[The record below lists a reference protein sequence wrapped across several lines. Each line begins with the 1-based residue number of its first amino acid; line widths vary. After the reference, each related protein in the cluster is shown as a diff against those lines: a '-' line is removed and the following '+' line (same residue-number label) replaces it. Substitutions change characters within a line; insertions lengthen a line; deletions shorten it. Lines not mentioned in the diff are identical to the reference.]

1 MIASHCQLH
10 DSDFTIKVA
19 ATTCPM
25 GDSENFN
32 ALFAPDPKATQVACP
47 LQDRRW
53 KVLLVDDE
61 DDMHAVLHM
70 ALKDMEVE
78 GYPLELLDARSADE
92 AKKVLTEHPD
102 ISLILLDVVME
113 TELAGL
119 SLVTHVRQEICNRM
133 VQIVLVT
140 GQPGFAQ
147 EHDVRAGYDINGY
160 RLKSELTGYNIYTSV
175 NLALRAYQSLRNL
188 SEPQHGPVA
197 QVAVDLDHAIDIHR
211 RWQEK
216 LKAAVATG
224 ETLDAAILRRSD
236 CCDLGK
242 WLHTQGRA
250 LYGSKPEFVKLM
262 ARHNDFHLVASMV
275 ANSINDGEYT
285 DTQKVLNGNSQF
297 AQASIDV
304 EMAIM
309 TLKFSLSN

>member
-1 MIASHCQLH
+1 M
-10 DSDFTIKVA
+10 T
-19 ATTCPM
+19 ATE
-25 GDSENFN
+25 SFN
-32 ALFAPDPKATQVACP
+32 NLFAAESTAAPSPHAAQH
-47 LQDRRW
+47 QRW

-92 AKKVLTEHPD
+92 AKKILAQHPD

-113 TELAGL
+113 TEMAGL
-119 SLVTHVRQEICNRM
+119 ELVTHVRQEICNRM

-140 GQPGFAQ
+140 GQPGRAHEQ
-147 EHDVRAGYDINGY
+147 EIRADYEINGY
-160 RLKSELTGYNIYTSV
+160 RLKSELTAYNIYTSV
-175 NLALRAYQSLRNL
+175 NLALQAYQSLR
-188 SEPQHGPVA
+188 SIKEPGLPSTTEVEMQ
-197 QVAVDLDHAIDIHR
+197 LDQAIDVHR
-211 RWQEK
+211 KWRENLQ
-216 LKAAVATG
+216 AAVAAG
-224 ETLDAAILRRSD
+224 EFLDAATLRRSD

-242 WLHTQGRA
+242 WLHSQGRR

-285 DTQKVLNGNSQF
+285 NLDKVLNGNSEF
-297 AQASIDV
+297 RQASIDV
-304 EMAIM
+304 ETAIM
-309 TLKFSLSN
+309 KLRFSLSN